1 MGQYLTIGIA
11 THIVADKERAER
23 LFGNVDDF
31 KSAFEKE
38 FNDSNI
44 YQMKETDTT
53 IVFDLKPDV
62 AEPELLDFV
71 RAFYELRYAKK
82 RDYNDVLEALSKEN
96 TLQGW
101 LNIADEKRFECFQT
115 DEYVRYPIESPSP
128 FSNLYINV
136 EQIILS
142 IDGKIVMECYN
153 DLFAFFTRLLRTQ
166 FEKYRLTNSLLVY
179 ISG

>member
-11 THIVADKERAER
+11 TRIVADKERAER
-23 LFGNVDDF
+23 LFGNVEDF

-38 FNDSNI
+38 FNENGI
-44 YQMKETDTT
+44 YQMRETDTA

-62 AEPELLDFV
+62 AEPELIDFV
-71 RAFYELRYAKK
+71 RAFYGIRYAKK
-82 RDYNDVLEALSKEN
+82 RDCNDVLEALSKEN

-128 FSNLYINV
+128 FSNLYVSV

-142 IDGKIVMECYN
+142 IDGKIIMECYH
-153 DLFAFFTRLLRTQ
+153 DLFAFFTRLLQETL
-166 FEKYRLTNSLLVY
+166 KCYNLSNSLIVY

>member
-23 LFGNVDDF
+23 LFGNVEDF

-38 FNDSNI
+38 FNESDI
-44 YQMKETDTT
+44 YQIRESQTA
-53 IVFDLKPDV
+53 IVLELKPEV
-62 AEPELLDFV
+62 AEPELIDFV
-71 RAFYELRYAKK
+71 RAFYELRYARK
-82 RDYNDVLEALSKEN
+82 RNCEGVLEALSKEN

-128 FSNLYINV
+128 FSNLYV
-136 EQIILS
+136 SVKQIILS
-142 IDGKIVMECYN
+142 IDGKIIMELYN

-166 FEKYRLTNSLLVY
+166 LASYRLANSLLVY

>member
-11 THIVADKERAER
+11 TRIEADKERAER
-23 LFGNVDDF
+23 LFGNVKDF

-44 YQMKETDTT
+44 YQMRETDTA

-62 AEPELLDFV
+62 AEPELMDFV
-71 RAFYELRYAKK
+71 RAFYELRYAKI
-82 RDYNDVLEALSKEN
+82 RDCNDVLEALSKEN

-115 DEYVRYPIESPSP
+115 DEYVRYPIESPNS
-128 FSNLYINV
+128 FSDLYV
-136 EQIILS
+136 SVKQIILS
-142 IDGKIVMECYN
+142 IDGKIVMECYH
-153 DLFAFFTRLLRTQ
+153 DLFAFFTKLLQ
-166 FEKYRLTNSLLVY
+166 EKMACYHLSNSILVY